1 MPTKSYPVHTPA
13 EVAIPNFRESFE
25 SVYVVSHDNGKLFNL
40 KDLTMTDETLPEECD
55 AGWVVKINPDGTYED
70 FELDEA
76 TKSQLTDDPMVI
88 ECLNQLVVNYCTG
101 KTVYN
106 VAWWA
111 MEFNTFMEGF
121 CNRHFEV

>member
-13 EVAIPNFRESFE
+13 KVAIQNLRESLE

-55 AGWVVKINPDGTYED
+55 AGWVVKKNSNGTYED
-70 FELDEA
+70 FEIDED
-76 TKSQLTDDPMVI
+76 TKSQLTDDPIVI
-88 ECLNQLVVNYCTG
+88 EYLNKLIVDSCTG
-101 KTVYN
+101 QTVYN
-106 VAWWA
+106 VAWWS
-111 MEFNTFMEGF
+111 MEFNNFMEGF